1 MAQCELNSSI
11 NRQVGLKEQVDC
23 ETPAIISGADFK
35 VRPQQ
40 SPEFTLEIDMI
51 ENNESKK
58 SFTKTGN
65 VAGIQRMGASFEGW
79 LSGSG
84 VSTEVNEFDKP
95 LRACGLNP
103 VQNVNIPVDMSTS
116 SGEYKTFSTL
126 TGGTSGA
133 TGLLMFVDKKNSLAV
148 FEMKTGGAFNS
159 SETLTDGAGFSID
172 TNGTPATETA
182 NRNYYPK
189 SDNWEWFTYRQEGDD
204 YAWEGYSVAGDLEI
218 STEAGQP
225 VASNFTFAGKN
236 ALYKNSLITGLTGA
250 VAVGDLA
257 TDGGSPANVVRVV
270 SPIAVG
276 DTYFNY
282 EVVNGELPT
291 GTAITFTTST
301 ETATTASAQRDPIG
315 DRVDTIGVTKYSTN
329 SPIALCSGIRILKS
343 NTEGVDLDFQNF
355 SFSLNNELEEI
366 LSMASCSGVKLGA
379 IGDRRPSFSFNPLL
393 VTSDDWGAY
402 ADFKEGKIIDGF
414 AIIFDKGVLNRFAIV
429 FDKIQ
434 IQSISNAD
442 QNKKTTFE
450 FECDVVS
457 QVDDQEFAIVYF

>member
-23 ETPAIISGADFK
+23 ETPAIVNGVDFK

-40 SPEFTLEIDMI
+40 SPEFTLEIDML

-58 SFTKTGN
+58 SFTKSGN
-65 VAGIQRMGASFEGW
+65 VAGIQRMGATFEGW

-84 VSTEVNEFDKP
+84 STGQINEFDKP

-103 VQNVNIPVDMSTS
+103 VQNATIPVDMSTS

-126 TGGTSGA
+126 TGGTSTA
-133 TGLLMFVDKKNSLAV
+133 EALLMFIDKKNSIAV
-148 FEMKTGGAFNS
+148 VEIISGTFDASG
-159 SETLTDGAGFSID
+159 ETLTDGSGFSI
-172 TNGTPATETA
+172 TSTGTQAVETSSK
-182 NRNYYPK
+182 NYYPK

-218 STEAGQP
+218 TTEAGQA
-225 VASNFTFAGKN
+225 VASNFTFAGKS
-236 ALYKNSLITGLTGA
+236 ALYKNSAITSLSGA
-250 VAVGDLA
+250 VAVGETA
-257 TDGGSPANVVRVV
+257 TDGSTIVKVV
-270 SPIAVG
+270 SPLAG
-276 DTYFNY
+276 SETYFNY
-282 EVVNGELPT
+282 EVVS
-291 GTAITFTTST
+291 GTSIADATIITFSGGAG
-301 ETATTASAQRDPIG
+301 ATTASAQRDPIG
-315 DRVDTIGVTKYSTN
+315 DRTDTTGITKYSTN
-329 SPIALCSGIRILKS
+329 PPIALCAGIRI
-343 NTEGVDLDFQNF
+343 EGVDLDFQNF

-393 VTSDDWGAY
+393 VTSDDWDAY
-402 ADFKEGKIIDGF
+402 NDFKEGKIIDGF
-414 AIIFDKGVLNRFAIV
+414 AIVFDKAEFNRFAIV

-434 IQSISNAD
+434 IQSVTNAD

-450 FECDVVS
+450 FECDIVS

>member
-23 ETPAIISGADFK
+23 ETPSIISGADFK

-79 LSGSG
+79 MSGSG

-95 LRACGLNP
+95 LRACGLGS

-126 TGGTSGA
+126 TGGTSNA
-133 TGLLMFVDKKNSLAV
+133 TGLLMFVDKKNSIAV
-148 FEMKTGGAFNS
+148 FEMKTLAFVS
-159 SETLTDGAGFSID
+159 GETLSDGAGFSID
-172 TNGTPATETA
+172 TNGVPATETA

-225 VASNFTFAGKN
+225 VASNFTFAGKS
-236 ALYKNSLITGLTGA
+236 ALYKNSAITSLSGA
-250 VAVGDLA
+250 IAVDETA
-257 TDGGSPANVVRVV
+257 TDGSGNVVKVV
-270 SPIAVG
+270 SPLSG
-276 DTYFNY
+276 SESYFNY
-282 EVVNGELPT
+282 EVVSGTLPDAT
-291 GTAITFTTST
+291 SITFSGG
-301 ETATTASAQRDPIG
+301 ASAVTASAQREPIG
-315 DRVDTIGVTKYSTN
+315 DRTVTIGVTKYSTN
-329 SPIALCSGIRILKS
+329 SPIALCAGIRI
-343 NTEGVDLDFQNF
+343 EGVDLDFQNF

>member
-11 NRQVGLKEQVDC
+11 NRQIGLALQDDC
-23 ETPAIISGADFK
+23 ETPAIVNGVDFK

-84 VSTEVNEFDKP
+84 VSGSINEFDKP
-95 LRACGLNP
+95 LRACGLGSVN
-103 VQNVNIPVDMSTS
+103 NVTIAVDISSIPS
-116 SGEYKTFSTL
+116 SSEYKTFSTL
-126 TGGTSGA
+126 TGGTSNA
-133 TGLLMFVDKKNSLAV
+133 TAILMFVDKKNSLAV
-148 FEMKTGGAFNS
+148 FEMKTLAFVS
-159 SETLTDGAGFSID
+159 GETLSDGAGFTID
-172 TNGTPATETA
+172 TTGSPVSDSA
-182 NRNYYPK
+182 NKNYYPK

-218 STEAGQP
+218 TTEAGQP
-225 VASNFTFAGKN
+225 VASNFTFAGKS
-236 ALYKNSLITGLTGA
+236 ALYKNSLITGLTSA
-250 VAVGDLA
+250 VAVGETA
-257 TDGGSPANVVRVV
+257 TDGATPANVVKVV
-270 SPIAVG
+270 SALTG
-276 DTYFNY
+276 SETYFNY
-282 EVVNGELPT
+282 EVVSGQLPT
-291 GTAITFTTST
+291 GTAITFSGG

-329 SPIALCSGIRILKS
+329 SPIALCSGIRI
-343 NTEGVDLDFQNF
+343 EGVDLDFQNF

-393 VTSDDWGAY
+393 ITSDDWGAY

-414 AIIFDKGVLNRFAIV
+414 AIIFDKGAFNRFAIV

-434 IQSISNAD
+434 IQSVSNAD

-450 FECDVVS
+450 FEADVVS
-457 QVDDQEFAIVYF
+457 QVDDQEFAIVYY

>member
-11 NRQVGLKEQVDC
+11 NRQIGLALQDDC
-23 ETPAIISGADFK
+23 ETPAIVNASDFK

-40 SPEFTLEIDMI
+40 SPEFNLEIDMI

-84 VSTEVNEFDKP
+84 ESNQVNEFDKP
-95 LRACGLNP
+95 LRACGMGS
-103 VQNVNIPVDMSTS
+103 VDNITISVDIASIP
-116 SGEYKTFSTL
+116 SGAEYKTFSTL
-126 TGGTSGA
+126 TGATSTA
-133 TGLLMFVDKKNSLAV
+133 EGLLMFVDKKNSLAV
-148 FEMKTGGAFNS
+148 FEMKSGSFVSGENLS
-159 SETLTDGAGFSID
+159 DGAGFTID
-172 TNGTPATETA
+172 TTGSPVSDSA
-182 NRNYYPK
+182 NKNYYPK

-225 VASNFTFAGKN
+225 VASNFTFAGKS
-236 ALYKNSLITGLTGA
+236 ALYKNSLITGLTGGS
-250 VAVGDLA
+250 VAVGDTA
-257 TDGGSPANVVRVV
+257 TDGSGNVVKVV
-270 SPIAVG
+270 SALTG
-276 DTYFNY
+276 SETYFNY
-282 EVVNGELPT
+282 EVVSGALPDA
-291 GTAITFTTST
+291 TAITFSGGAS
-301 ETATTASAQRDPIG
+301 ATTASVQRDSIG

-343 NTEGVDLDFQNF
+343 NTVGVDLDFQNF

-402 ADFKEGKIIDGF
+402 ADFKEGKIIEGF
-414 AIIFDKGVLNRFAIV
+414 AITFDKGAFNRFAIV

-450 FECDVVS
+450 FECDVIS
-457 QVDDQEFAIVYF
+457 QVDDQEFAIVYY

>member
-51 ENNESKK
+51 ENNEAKK
-58 SFTKTGN
+58 SFTKSGN
-65 VAGIQRMGASFEGW
+65 IAGIQRMGGTFEGW
-79 LSGSG
+79 MSGSG
-84 VSTEVNEFDKP
+84 VTTAVNEFDKP

-103 VQNVNIPVDMSTS
+103 IQNANIPVDMSTS

-126 TGGTSGA
+126 TGLTSGA
-133 TGLLMFVDKKNSLAV
+133 EALLMFVDKKNSIAV
-148 FEMKTGGAFNS
+148 VEIISGTFS
-159 SETLTDGAGFSID
+159 SGETLSDGSGFTID
-172 TNGTPATETA
+172 CTGTQVVETA

-218 STEAGQP
+218 STEAGQA
-225 VASNFTFAGKN
+225 VASNFTFAGKS
-236 ALYKNSLITGLTGA
+236 ALYKNSAITGLSGA
-250 VAVGDLA
+250 VAVGETA
-257 TDGGSPANVVRVV
+257 TDGSTVVKVV
-270 SPIAVG
+270 SPLVG
-276 DTYFNY
+276 SEGYFNY
-282 EVVNGELPT
+282 EVVSGTSIPDT
-291 GTAITFTTST
+291 TAITFSGGQ
-301 ETATTASAQRDPIG
+301 TATTASAQRDPIG
-315 DRVDTIGVTKYSTN
+315 DRDDTTGITKYSTN
-329 SPIALCSGIRILKS
+329 PPIALCAGIRI
-343 NTEGVDLDFQNF
+343 EGVDLDFQNF

-393 VTSDDWGAY
+393 VTSSDWDAY
-402 ADFKEGKIIDGF
+402 VDFKEGKIIDGF
-414 AIIFDKGVLNRFAIV
+414 AIVFDKGVLNRFAIV

-434 IQSISNAD
+434 IQSLGNAE

-450 FECDVVS
+450 FECDVIS
-457 QVDDQEFAIVYF
+457 NTDDQEFAIVYF

>member
-1 MAQCELNSSI
+1 
-11 NRQVGLKEQVDC
+11 
-23 ETPAIISGADFK
+23 
-35 VRPQQ
+35 
-40 SPEFTLEIDMI
+40 MI

-84 VSTEVNEFDKP
+84 ESGSINEFDKP
-95 LRACGLNP
+95 LRACGMGS
-103 VQNVNIPVDMSTS
+103 VDNITISVDIASIP
-116 SGEYKTFSTL
+116 SGAEYKTFSTL
-126 TGGTSGA
+126 TGATSTA
-133 TGLLMFVDKKNSLAV
+133 EGLLMFVDKKNSLAV
-148 FEMKTGGAFNS
+148 FEMKSGSFVSGENLS
-159 SETLTDGAGFSID
+159 DGAGFTID
-172 TNGTPATETA
+172 TTGSPVSDSA
-182 NRNYYPK
+182 NKNYYPK

-225 VASNFTFAGKN
+225 VASNFTFAGKS
-236 ALYKNSLITGLTGA
+236 ALYKNSLITGLTGGS
-250 VAVGDLA
+250 VAVGDTA
-257 TDGGSPANVVRVV
+257 TDGSGNVVKVV
-270 SPIAVG
+270 SALTG
-276 DTYFNY
+276 SETYFNY
-282 EVVNGELPT
+282 EVVSGALPDA
-291 GTAITFTTST
+291 TAITFSGGAS
-301 ETATTASAQRDPIG
+301 ATTASVQRDSIG

-402 ADFKEGKIIDGF
+402 ADFKEGKIIEGF
-414 AIIFDKGVLNRFAIV
+414 AITFDKGAFNRFAIV

-450 FECDVVS
+450 FECDVIS
-457 QVDDQEFAIVYF
+457 QVDDQEFAIVYY

>member
-11 NRQVGLKEQVDC
+11 NRQIGLALQDDC
-23 ETPAIISGADFK
+23 ETPAIVNASDFK

-40 SPEFTLEIDMI
+40 SPEFNLEIDMI

-84 VSTEVNEFDKP
+84 ESNQVNEFDKP
-95 LRACGLNP
+95 LRACGMGS
-103 VQNVNIPVDMSTS
+103 VDNITISVDIASIP
-116 SGEYKTFSTL
+116 SGAEYKTFSTL
-126 TGGTSGA
+126 TGATSTA
-133 TGLLMFVDKKNSLAV
+133 EGLLMFVDKKNSLAV
-148 FEMKTGGAFNS
+148 FEMKSGSFVSGENLS
-159 SETLTDGAGFSID
+159 DGAGFTID
-172 TNGTPATETA
+172 TTGSPVSDSA
-182 NRNYYPK
+182 NKNYYPK

-225 VASNFTFAGKN
+225 VASNFTFAGKS
-236 ALYKNSLITGLTGA
+236 ALYKNSLITGLTGGS
-250 VAVGDLA
+250 VAVGDTA
-257 TDGGSPANVVRVV
+257 TDGSGNVVKVV
-270 SPIAVG
+270 SALTG
-276 DTYFNY
+276 SETYFNY
-282 EVVNGELPT
+282 EVVSGALPDA
-291 GTAITFTTST
+291 TAITFSGGAS
-301 ETATTASAQRDPIG
+301 ATTASVQRDSIG

-402 ADFKEGKIIDGF
+402 ADFKEGKIIEGF
-414 AIIFDKGVLNRFAIV
+414 AITFDKGAFNRFAIV

-450 FECDVVS
+450 FECDVIS
-457 QVDDQEFAIVYF
+457 QVDDQEFAIVYY

>member
-1 MAQCELNSSI
+1 
-11 NRQVGLKEQVDC
+11 
-23 ETPAIISGADFK
+23 
-35 VRPQQ
+35 
-40 SPEFTLEIDMI
+40 
-51 ENNESKK
+51 
-58 SFTKTGN
+58 

-84 VSTEVNEFDKP
+84 ESGSINEFDKP
-95 LRACGLNP
+95 LRACGMGS
-103 VQNVNIPVDMSTS
+103 VDNITISVDIASIP
-116 SGEYKTFSTL
+116 SGAEYKTFSTL
-126 TGGTSGA
+126 TGATSTA
-133 TGLLMFVDKKNSLAV
+133 EGLLMFVDKKNSLAV
-148 FEMKTGGAFNS
+148 FEMKSGSFVSGENLS
-159 SETLTDGAGFSID
+159 DGAGFTID
-172 TNGTPATETA
+172 TTGSPVSDSA
-182 NRNYYPK
+182 NKNYYPK

-225 VASNFTFAGKN
+225 VASNFTFAGKS
-236 ALYKNSLITGLTGA
+236 ALYKNSLITGLTGGS
-250 VAVGDLA
+250 VAVGDTA
-257 TDGGSPANVVRVV
+257 TDGSGNVVKVV
-270 SPIAVG
+270 SALTG
-276 DTYFNY
+276 SETYFNY
-282 EVVNGELPT
+282 EVVSGALPDA
-291 GTAITFTTST
+291 TAITFSGGAS
-301 ETATTASAQRDPIG
+301 ATTASVQRDSIG

-402 ADFKEGKIIDGF
+402 ADFKEGKIIEGF
-414 AIIFDKGVLNRFAIV
+414 AITFDKGAFNRFAIV

-450 FECDVVS
+450 FECDVIS
-457 QVDDQEFAIVYF
+457 QVDDQEFAIVYY